1 MSVKRVQ
8 QLSVFLENQPGVLAK
23 LAQALAS
30 GRVNLLGMSVSDT
43 VDHAVVRLVVDN
55 PARARRLLE
64 EANLLVVEN
73 DVLAVP
79 LRHEPGALSA
89 AAQKLARAHVNIEY
103 AYGSGSVKKG
113 ARAVLFLRVSDTKKA
128 LGVLGR

>member
-1 MSVKRVQ
+1 MAVKRAQ

-55 PARARRLLE
+55 PARARRILE

-79 LRHEPGALSA
+79 LANRPGALSDT
-89 AAQKLARAHVNIEY
+89 AQRLARAHVNIEY
-103 AYGSGSVKKG
+103 AYGSGVAKKG
-113 ARAVLFLRVSDTKKA
+113 ARALLFLRVSDTKKA
-128 LGVLGR
+128 LRVLNR